1 VREANETN
9 RLKTNSRNE
18 YTVAANWFFWGHNN
32 KITVDY
38 SYLTLDDDV
47 LARNV
52 SDHRSRVQWDIS
64 F

>member
-1 VREANETN
+1 M
-9 RLKTNSRNE
+9 KTNSRSE

-47 LARNV
+47 LSRNV